1 MRSWANQFQA
11 YYGPLT
17 ISPPVGVPLTINAP
31 SGSFAA
37 NINLSS
43 TAAALNITGI
53 AATQLV
59 ALQFQQTGQTQW
71 AIYEP
76 ASTSD
81 LRFFAGADRLVLTAA
96 GNVTINAPTSGVPLS
111 VAGPGGTT
119 IINTTA
125 PNATTNTVLSFTQG
139 ALAQWFFQNAA
150 TTNVMT
156 LVASGGGSTTWA
168 PAGNVTIGAPTSGNT
183 LSITA
188 SSSGIGIL
196 VTTASSTP
204 AFQANGPAGTQL
216 DLLQMNQSGQTGWTI
231 YQPAST
237 NDLRFFAGADRVVFA
252 AAGNVTIN
260 APTSGDAL
268 TATGISG
275 ADAATF
281 NGAASSTGTAVDIVG
296 NFTGSGAT
304 GLLRIADTNN
314 TNGVNL
320 LLTGNGGTTPSKYI
334 RVINGL
340 LEIMNSGYTTVLLTL
355 SDAGGL
361 QLGAPTGGDQGAGTI
376 NATGV
381 FVNGVS
387 VAGGGATTGSFTG
400 TLTGYAVNPTGTCFW
415 TKVGTAVTLYIPSIT
430 GTSNATTMTLT
441 GIPAAIQPTTTKNL
455 LCPISDNSVGA
466 IVGNV
471 SVSGATFTFQKYA
484 AFNGSPG
491 SGGFTASGTKGV
503 PSIVLCYD
511 TN

>member
-168 PAGNVTIGAPTSGNT
+168 PGGNVTIGVPTSGSALTVNGNGTTPLIVQAGAGNNAQIEFDGNGNT
-183 LSITA
+183 PGGG
-188 SSSGIGIL
+188 SGLFI
-196 VTTASSTP
+196 
-204 AFQANGPAGTQL
+204 
-216 DLLQMNQSGQTGWTI
+216 GQTGGGASRILAGGAQSLAIGINGGGQITI
-231 YQPAST
+231 
-237 NDLRFFAGADRVVFA
+237 G
-252 AAGNVTIN
+252 
-260 APTSGDAL
+260 
-268 TATGISG
+268 
-275 ADAATF
+275 
-281 NGAASSTGTAVDIVG
+281 STGAITITDT
-296 NFTGSGAT
+296 TG
-304 GLLRIADTNN
+304 
-314 TNGVNL
+314 
-320 LLTGNGGTTPSKYI
+320 
-334 RVINGL
+334 
-340 LEIMNSGYTTVLLTL
+340 TVWG
-355 SDAGGL
+355 S
-361 QLGAPTGGDQGAGTI
+361 PTGGAQGSGTI
-376 NATGV
+376 NATGL
-381 FVNGVS
+381 FVNGVAVGAGS
-387 VAGGGATTGSFTG
+387 GTTLVAHKASTTTRTSTTAKTNDPDLALSLTVGTWDVELFLQIIDHTSGTSGGLAGAMAFGGTTT
-400 TLTGYAVNPTGTCFW
+400 NPSTTPMFI
-415 TKVGTAVTLYIPSIT
+415 VGTANGAALGQLTANLASGVINV
-430 GTSNATTMTLT
+430 GTVVS
-441 GIPAAIQPTTTKNL
+441 
-455 LCPISDNSVGA
+455 SVGA
-466 IVGNV
+466 TADAVLVKFTLIV
-471 SVSGATFTFQKYA
+471 SVSGTLNFQWA
-484 AFNGSPG
+484 QAS
-491 SGGFTASGTKGV
+491 SQASGTDLLAGSYITAIKV
-503 PSIVLCYD
+503 
-511 TN
+511 